1 MHSKGKVSMY
11 KPGTRPTEDGK
22 ISVVQVEKDA
32 KDKSADD
39 EDEFLQTKSKSK

>member
-1 MHSKGKVSMY
+1 MY

-39 EDEFLQTKSKSK
+39 EDEVLQTKSKSK